1 MVGVVG
7 PMLRRSPGEA
17 HNFMLGYLV
26 GYLAGGSVLVL
37 VAYGVGRFLEAV
49 VPHTARIVALAV
61 VLVVLG
67 VLDIVDRTP
76 HAMRQVPQRHA
87 RNVSPGWRGVV
98 WSFDLALLFTT
109 RKTTSLVWAALA
121 TLVLLDPGG
130 ALWFLLIMVVVSVGH
145 LVIGTYLDHLMTEQ
159 NIGGE
164 LLFIRLSR
172 AVAGGVMVCLS
183 LALTVW

>member
-1 MVGVVG
+1 
-7 PMLRRSPGEA
+7 
-17 HNFMLGYLV
+17 MLGYLA
-26 GYLAGGSVLVL
+26 GYVAGGTMLVL
-37 VAYGVGRFLEAV
+37 VAYGVGRLLEAV
-49 VPHTARIVALAV
+49 VPHTARLVALTV
-61 VLVVLG
+61 VLLVLG
-67 VLDIVDRTP
+67 VLDIVNRTP

-121 TLVLLDPGG
+121 TLVLLDPGA
-130 ALWFLLIMVVVSVGH
+130 ALWFLLIMVVVSVGQ
-145 LVIGTYLDHLMTEQ
+145 LVVGTYLDHLMTTK

-172 AVAGGVMVCLS
+172 VVAGGVMVCL
-183 LALTVW
+183 ATVLTVW

>member
-1 MVGVVG
+1 MVGVVA
-7 PMLRRSPGEA
+7 PMLRRSPEEA
-17 HNFMLGYLV
+17 HNFMFGYLA
-26 GYLAGGSVLVL
+26 GYLAGGSLLVMI
-37 VAYGVGRFLEAV
+37 AYGVGRLLEAT
-49 VPHTARIVALAV
+49 VPHLARIIAWAA

-67 VLDIVDRTP
+67 VLDIVNRTP

-130 ALWFLLIMVVVSVGH
+130 ALWFLAVMVIVSVGQ
-145 LVIGTYLDHLMTEQ
+145 LVIGTYLDHLMTVH

-172 AVAGGVMVCLS
+172 VVSGGVMVCLAV
-183 LALTVW
+183 ALTLW